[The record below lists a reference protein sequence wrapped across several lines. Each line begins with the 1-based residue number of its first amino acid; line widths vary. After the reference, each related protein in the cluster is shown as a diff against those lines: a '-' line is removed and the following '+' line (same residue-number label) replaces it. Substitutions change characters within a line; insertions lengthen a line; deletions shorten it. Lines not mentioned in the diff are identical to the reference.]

1 MLMSLLILAVVTA
14 AIVLYFVIRTGNRKP
29 EGERKLINRDVPPYE
44 TDTTKAGAA
53 DYE

>member
-1 MLMSLLILAVVTA
+1 MLVALLAIVVIALLIVV
-14 AIVLYFVIRTGNRKP
+14 FVILRSGKKAQ
-29 EGERKLINRDVPPYE
+29 EHGEKLINRHVPPYE